1 MAAKK
6 FSLKDN
12 PIFESTAIPVKKD
25 REKHPLN
32 AIYSPSEK
40 AKRKVG
46 NEPFALRDK
55 IKEWSAKKINS
66 KILTF
71 SAIALIAISSLFIY
85 SWWKEVSRI
94 EHPAP
99 LIAKPAPIL
108 PEPKELFSEKA
119 LPEALPLPEEALLEE
134 APLLKEELEEEKE
147 MPPPP
152 RRLRDEKWLLSAI
165 IFDGA
170 NSRALLNRRIVRP
183 GDTIGKV
190 KVVEITPDSVVLVR
204 GEETFTLR
212 LETEN

>member
-25 REKHPLN
+25 KENHPLN

-40 AKRKVG
+40 IKRKAG
-46 NEPFALRDK
+46 NEPSAFTDK

-66 KILTF
+66 KILAFGVTL
-71 SAIALIAISSLFIY
+71 LIIIPSLFIY
-85 SWWKEVSRI
+85 SWWKEI
-94 EHPAP
+94 LKTEHPAP
-99 LIAKPAPIL
+99 LIAEVEPAPIL
-108 PEPKELFSEKA
+108 VEPFPKEAEEL
-119 LPEALPLPEEALLEE
+119 LPEEALLEE
-134 APLLKEELEEEKE
+134 EPLLVEKEELEKEKLL
-147 MPPPP
+147 PAPSQ
-152 RRLRDEKWLLSAI
+152 RLRDERWLLSAI

-170 NSRALLNRRIVRP
+170 NSRALLNRRIVRK

-190 KVVEITPDSVVLVR
+190 KVTEITPDSIVLVR

-212 LETEN
+212 LEE